1 MPALDDLNRRFGIAD
16 TVRFEELSDGF
27 IVARVSNAFGTAAI
41 ALQGAHVM
49 TWQPRGQQ
57 PIIWLSDHAKFAPGK
72 SIRGGVPVCWPWFGP
87 HATEPKFPGHGFA
100 RTVPWELIETKAL
113 PDGRTR
119 LVFEII
125 QNDTTRAQWP
135 HPSRAR
141 NIITVGQELE
151 VRLVTTNT
159 GTESFQLGQ
168 ALHTYFQVGDI
179 RKVTLHGL
187 DGCEFIDK
195 VADGA
200 RKKQQGPA
208 TFTQETDRIYL
219 GTHGYCE
226 IRDPALSRSILLTAT
241 GSRST
246 VVWNPWI
253 EKANKMGDFGP
264 DGYLNMVCVETAN
277 AAEDVVVLKP
287 DQEHVMAVQYRLV
300 PL

>member
-1 MPALDDLNRRFGIAD
+1 MPALDELNRRFGIVD
-16 TVRFEELSDGF
+16 TLRFEELSSGF
-27 IVARVSNAFGTAAI
+27 IVARVSNAFGTASI

-57 PIIWLSDHAKFAPGK
+57 PVIWLSEQAKFAPGK

-87 HATEPKFPGHGFA
+87 HATDPKFPGHGFA
-100 RTVPWELIETKAL
+100 RTVPWELIDIEAL
-113 PDGRTR
+113 PDGRMH

-125 QNDTTRAQWP
+125 QNDATRAQWP

-141 NIITVGQELE
+141 SIITVGQELE
-151 VRLVTTNT
+151 VQLVTTNT
-159 GTESFQLGQ
+159 GTEPFQLGQ

-179 RKVTLHGL
+179 RQVTLHGF
-187 DGCEFIDK
+187 DGCEYIDK

-200 RKKQQGPA
+200 RKQQQGPV

-219 GTHGYCE
+219 DTYGYCE
-226 IRDPALSRSILLTAT
+226 IRDPVLNRSILITAT

-246 VVWNPWI
+246 VVWNPWT
-253 EKANKMGDFGP
+253 EKAEKMGDLGP
-264 DGYLNMVCVETAN
+264 DGYLKMVCVETAN

-287 DQEHVMAVQYRLV
+287 NQEHVMAAQCRLLPV
-300 PL
+300 